1 MLKMNRYDKGYI
13 FSFSR
18 FGKLFY
24 KEISE
29 NWKLYGLQ
37 VLVMYVAMAI
47 TLIWYS
53 YTDYTSFN
61 TLAKTND
68 LNVHIFTLVFWMWSW
83 WIFICLGTSFAF
95 KTMKGKTGRITMLM
109 TPVTAFEKFF
119 FRWLIYVLVLPLL
132 ILLSIWLADY
142 TRVFVYSAIYPE
154 MPFIEVTDFKHFVD
168 QGDGGYSLCHSW
180 VDGSLLILLNVYI
193 QSFFLLGSII
203 WPKNSFIKTL
213 IAFVLFVFLYY
224 WVVVGFSHFTEN
236 SALANLNSFIFKWGH
251 VLFPVLTII
260 NWVLTYFRLKES
272 EVIHRM

>member
-1 MLKMNRYDKGYI
+1 MIKDTF

-109 TPVTAFEKFF
+109 TPVTLRSF
-119 FRWLIYVLVLPLL
+119 
-132 ILLSIWLADY
+132 S
-142 TRVFVYSAIYPE
+142 FV
-154 MPFIEVTDFKHFVD
+154 
-168 QGDGGYSLCHSW
+168 G
-180 VDGSLLILLNVYI
+180 
-193 QSFFLLGSII
+193 
-203 WPKNSFIKTL
+203 
-213 IAFVLFVFLYY
+213 
-224 WVVVGFSHFTEN
+224 
-236 SALANLNSFIFKWGH
+236 
-251 VLFPVLTII
+251 
-260 NWVLTYFRLKES
+260 
-272 EVIHRM
+272 

>member
-1 MLKMNRYDKGYI
+1 MIKDTF

-168 QGDGGYSLCHSW
+168 QGDGGFSVSEPEAQRGERCRRGKGDNAYQH
-180 VDGSLLILLNVYI
+180 I
-193 QSFFLLGSII
+193 
-203 WPKNSFIKTL
+203 T
-213 IAFVLFVFLYY
+213 ARVLPQQ
-224 WVVVGFSHFTEN
+224 HRAEH
-236 SALANLNSFIFKWGH
+236 A
-251 VLFPVLTII
+251 PC
-260 NWVLTYFRLKES
+260 FRLPRPGDRA
-272 EVIHRM
+272 HRLH

>member
-1 MLKMNRYDKGYI
+1 MIKDTF

-132 ILLSIWLADY
+132 ILLSIVLQTIHVYLFILQY
-142 TRVFVYSAIYPE
+142 TL
-154 MPFIEVTDFKHFVD
+154 K
-168 QGDGGYSLCHSW
+168 C
-180 VDGSLLILLNVYI
+180 LL
-193 QSFFLLGSII
+193 
-203 WPKNSFIKTL
+203 
-213 IAFVLFVFLYY
+213 
-224 WVVVGFSHFTEN
+224 
-236 SALANLNSFIFKWGH
+236 
-251 VLFPVLTII
+251 
-260 NWVLTYFRLKES
+260 
-272 EVIHRM
+272 

>member
-1 MLKMNRYDKGYI
+1 MIKDTF

-109 TPVTAFEKFF
+109 TPVTAFAVGKPDHAPAQIQHGGLKAEPGTGAG
-119 FRWLIYVLVLPLL
+119 LIKAGGQLFSV
-132 ILLSIWLADY
+132 ADMG
-142 TRVFVYSAIYPE
+142 VF
-154 MPFIEVTDFKHFVD
+154 
-168 QGDGGYSLCHSW
+168 
-180 VDGSLLILLNVYI
+180 
-193 QSFFLLGSII
+193 
-203 WPKNSFIKTL
+203 
-213 IAFVLFVFLYY
+213 
-224 WVVVGFSHFTEN
+224 
-236 SALANLNSFIFKWGH
+236 
-251 VLFPVLTII
+251 
-260 NWVLTYFRLKES
+260 
-272 EVIHRM
+272 

>member
-1 MLKMNRYDKGYI
+1 MIKDTF

-83 WIFICLGTSFAF
+83 WTFICLGTSFAF

>member
-1 MLKMNRYDKGYI
+1 MIKDTF

-119 FRWLIYVLVLPLL
+119 FRKKNFSKAVTGVINIVIRPVLP
-132 ILLSIWLADY
+132 
-142 TRVFVYSAIYPE
+142 
-154 MPFIEVTDFKHFVD
+154 FIVLNAKEVPKQINIHQDHIQKT
-168 QGDGGYSLCHSW
+168 
-180 VDGSLLILLNVYI
+180 NVNI
-193 QSFFLLGSII
+193 
-203 WPKNSFIKTL
+203 
-213 IAFVLFVFLYY
+213 
-224 WVVVGFSHFTEN
+224 
-236 SALANLNSFIFKWGH
+236 
-251 VLFPVLTII
+251 
-260 NWVLTYFRLKES
+260 
-272 EVIHRM
+272 

>member
-119 FRWLIYVLVLPLL
+119 FRWLIYVLVLLCSFCYQFGWQTIHVYLFILQYTLKCLL
-132 ILLSIWLADY
+132 
-142 TRVFVYSAIYPE
+142 
-154 MPFIEVTDFKHFVD
+154 
-168 QGDGGYSLCHSW
+168 
-180 VDGSLLILLNVYI
+180 
-193 QSFFLLGSII
+193 
-203 WPKNSFIKTL
+203 
-213 IAFVLFVFLYY
+213 
-224 WVVVGFSHFTEN
+224 
-236 SALANLNSFIFKWGH
+236 
-251 VLFPVLTII
+251 
-260 NWVLTYFRLKES
+260 
-272 EVIHRM
+272 

>member
-1 MLKMNRYDKGYI
+1 MIKDTF

-193 QSFFLLGSII
+193 QSFFDVEKGKEYD
-203 WPKNSFIKTL
+203 KNSFIKTL

>member
-1 MLKMNRYDKGYI
+1 MIKDTF

-224 WVVVGFSHFTEN
+224 WVSGRIFSFYRE
-236 SALANLNSFIFKWGH
+236 
-251 VLFPVLTII
+251 
-260 NWVLTYFRLKES
+260 
-272 EVIHRM
+272 